1 MKKKHRSSEDEANT
15 AATTPVTVR
24 DNPAGLPLW
33 LRMIL
38 VVVMGYHF
46 AVLAYVAH
54 NRLTYS
60 AIIDESED
68 IHARC
73 AQTLAIGESLYG
85 PESVHIQRKD
95 YTPLS
100 FWFLSKA
107 LKYLGPDIRYQR
119 AMSLL
124 FGLGA
129 IVLIGACAKKLTGS
143 TFWGFMAAA
152 LMAGID
158 TGIWYME
165 VGPQPFHVFFAVL
178 GLYLLVR
185 DPSYSTRT
193 VILSGL
199 AFFCCYFSKQTGL
212 AYLAVY
218 VFVMFI
224 NDRKKG
230 LIALGIA
237 AGLVLGSSLYL
248 ATRPDSDFVRLV
260 FLWNALDPLVWS
272 RLWSP
277 ILFPEMSGRFGI
289 LAAVVIGTLFMIS
302 RDNWKQ
308 WFTPAFLMMLGG
320 LAAGNFASMK
330 MGSGNV
336 QVIVGYGGLIVV
348 GMLLIHR
355 YMSTRV
361 IPAGLAGGMLTVA
374 GLSLVHPVSSNV
386 IVPDDQFR
394 YERMINLIKE
404 SPGEV
409 KFFMIGYYNVLAGK
423 TAYTDPFIDSVR
435 RQQDGTL
442 RYRPYWEEYL
452 KSIPWDTI
460 ITAVP
465 MEYNTS
471 LLQPMLEKHYRVRE
485 EFPATGREGGI
496 IRRRLIVLDK
506 IKPGAT
512 GPVR

>member
-1 MKKKHRSSEDEANT
+1 MKKKNQPIESEARVES
-15 AATTPVTVR
+15 TPAPVAVEK
-24 DNPAGLPLW
+24 PVGLPLW

-38 VVVMGYHF
+38 VLVMGYHM
-46 AVLAYVAH
+46 VVVGYVAH

-107 LKYLGPDIRYQR
+107 IKYLGTDIRYQR
-119 AMSLL
+119 AVSLL

-129 IVLIGACAKKLTGS
+129 IVLIGVCTKKITGS
-143 TFWGFMAAA
+143 AFWGFMVSS
-152 LMAGID
+152 LVAGID
-158 TGIWYME
+158 AGIWYME

-178 GLYLLVR
+178 GLYFLVR
-185 DPSYSTRT
+185 DPGYSRST

-218 VFVMFI
+218 VFVIFS

-230 LIALGIA
+230 LLALGLA

-248 ATRPDSDFVRLV
+248 ATRADSDFVRLV
-260 FLWNALDPLVWS
+260 FIWNALDPLVWP
-272 RLWSP
+272 RLFSP
-277 ILFPEMSGRFGI
+277 ILFPEMSGRFGMLSAI
-289 LAAVVIGTLFMIS
+289 VIGTLFMIN
-302 RDNWKQ
+302 RNNWKQ
-308 WFTPAFLMMLGG
+308 WFTPPFLMMLGG

-330 MGSGNV
+330 MGSGNT
-336 QVIVGYGGLIVV
+336 QVLVGYSCLILV
-348 GMLLIHR
+348 GMILLHKYVSSRI
-355 YMSTRV
+355 V
-361 IPAGLAGGMLTVA
+361 PVGLAGGLLTVA
-374 GLSLVHPVSSNV
+374 ALSQVHSVASNV
-386 IVPDDQFR
+386 IVRDDQFR
-394 YERMINLIKE
+394 YDRVINIIKE

-435 RQQDGTL
+435 RQEEGTL

-452 KSIPWDTI
+452 KTLPWDTI
-460 ITAVP
+460 ITAIP

-471 LLQPMLEKHYRVRE
+471 LLQPMLEQHYRVRE
-485 EFPATGREGGI
+485 ELPATGRDGGV

-506 IKPGAT
+506 IKP
-512 GPVR
+512 